1 MRIFLIVVLLN
12 ICSLSDAQ
20 NRKDKQVYNSVFG
33 TPKQVTI
40 SGENILI
47 YTRHNTDSLYNYS
60 ITAYPDSV
68 HFRINDMPLHI
79 KPKTGVWY
87 KPFCA
92 YPLNDDVAINGS
104 LIPDYNSTGPRRQS
118 EGTVMIKYNGVSREY
133 RLLSTPGKKSVPSS
147 GCIFNCK
154 KLPSVFIF
162 GDLADTK
169 NQFVVTFK

>member
-1 MRIFLIVVLLN
+1 MRILLILYLLN
-12 ICSLSDAQ
+12 ICSHSDAQ
-20 NRKDKQVYNSVFG
+20 IRKDKQVFNAVMSI
-33 TPKQVTI
+33 PRQATI

-47 YTRHNTDSLYNYS
+47 YSRGNMDSLYNYS
-60 ITAYPDSV
+60 LTAYPDSA
-68 HFRINDMPLHI
+68 HFRIHDMPLKI

-92 YPLNDDVAINGS
+92 YPLDEESVINGS
-104 LIPDYNSTGPRRQS
+104 MIPDLNSTEPRRQS
-118 EGTVMIKYNGVSREY
+118 EGNVMIKYNGVSKEY
-133 RLLSTPGKKSVPSS
+133 KLWTTPGKKSIPSS

-154 KLPSVFIF
+154 KLPSLLIF